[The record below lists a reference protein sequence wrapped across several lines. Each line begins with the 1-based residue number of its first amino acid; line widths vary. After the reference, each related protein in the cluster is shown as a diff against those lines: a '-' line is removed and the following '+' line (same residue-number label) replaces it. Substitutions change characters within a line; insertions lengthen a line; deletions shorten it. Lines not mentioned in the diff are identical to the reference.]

1 VQGGTKMTKQ
11 NEYQKEMKEIAIE
24 IGNCSVCFKEK
35 DNPKFKTCSK
45 CRAYYRAYSRAYFR
59 ARYIKK

>member
-11 NEYQKEMKEIAIE
+11 NEYRKEMREIAIE
-24 IGNCSVCFKEK
+24 LGNCSKCFQEK

-45 CRAYYRAYSRAYFR
+45 CRAYFR